1 MATRTLG
8 IKYTSEG
15 LAAVTGA
22 LQKVSF
28 AFDEAL
34 LKAQDTV
41 EEAIKASQEALKVGD
56 ADAFAEAEK
65 KKALAAKQTANLVK
79 NAYRELGVQS
89 EADIKSLK
97 EQAVSAFEAIKNSG
111 VASARDIADAQKQLD
126 RRLEQLNAQ
135 LKDSSNRWGRVT
147 ELISG
152 AKLAFSSFVGNLA
165 ANTVTGAFNS
175 ITGSITAFFG
185 GLSANIQRAGI
196 QTENLKAQ
204 LKTIEGSAAAAEAAY
219 AKIAKFAQTTPY
231 ELEQVTAAYVSLANR
246 GMKPTEEQLQAIG
259 DMAASQ
265 QKPLQQYV
273 EAILDAMTGENE
285 RLKEFGIKAAK
296 SGDQVSFTFR
306 GITKTVQATE
316 KSILDTLLSL
326 SKMDGVMGGMNERA
340 KTTEGKLSNLTD
352 ALQAVYVKL
361 FNAIMPA
368 QQALIESATG
378 IIAPLAQQEN
388 LYKAIGDRAKELS
401 DYLKANPQII
411 EEIRRQL
418 QEGMLLVFN
427 SVSATAKQILDYLK
441 ANPTAIEDAVKSMGT
456 LLNITKELLNV
467 LGFVLK
473 GYQAIG
479 DTIRVIGQELNR
491 INDSK
496 KINTLDIY
504 NELIAAGATPE
515 QASKA
520 RNRAEDE
527 IDKLGIGARLNP
539 YTEEVQ
545 TVLRQILEKELKL
558 LNPDYGPLTRGASL
572 KPLPVPVPPRS
583 RSGASLPPPPS
594 TGASTP
600 RQSSGQ
606 TPPPPSPSS
615 TTSGYAKGFERLSDL
630 ENFLNSNPLFANNP
644 TARAVALAIAAG
656 EVGSPWLKETSN
668 INLFRGRGGTGNAM
682 QGFAQFNTRY
692 FKNIDNPVNYLD
704 LLAKMLTG
712 QSTLPTGQGRLNIK
726 ELENLI
732 AGGQISTPQQFL
744 AYLQKAMPIANWEG
758 LFGPGGQRV
767 LQSRVLDVQLNRLT
781 NNIPNNQIRNFEE
794 GKNRAQSVDQL
805 AREVAKLTQ
814 LIGGNVSKIAL
825 PQNLFGE
832 ITPPTEFMGM
842 RFGSSTVGAGIP
854 PVNLDLFLA
863 TLTKNQEAIEA
874 ATEALKLGIE
884 RFTTATLPS
893 FGEITP
899 PTEFEGFSF
908 GSSTVG
914 VDAPVTYPDRIIEMA
929 ENARLAMERL
939 DDMVAVFAET
949 GTVGVEKLATG
960 FENLGQTVTD
970 VARYAFG
977 QFFQDVLTGQKS
989 VGDALLDLLSS
1000 FLDNIANMFASIATN
1015 SLFNWIG
1022 GLFGGGG
1029 GFSFGGLFNGGGGGV
1044 PDIFGGGATF
1054 STIALPGFAKGGR
1067 VFGSPGI
1074 DKLVARLSNGE
1085 FVITADAA
1093 EYWGDDFLNSV
1104 NNKKLPDLNF
1114 NTSANPQKN
1123 QQNTTIINNNVSV
1136 STPNLGGFKRSE
1148 RQIGRQLSEYSSR

>member
-34 LKAQDTV
+34 SKAQDTV

-56 ADAFAEAEK
+56 AGAFAEAEK

-135 LKDSSNRWGRVT
+135 LKDSSNRWGRVS
-147 ELISG
+147 ESISG

-427 SVSATAKQILDYLK
+427 SVSATAKQILDYLR

-473 GYQAIG
+473 GYQAIA
-479 DTIRVIGQELNR
+479 DTVRVINEEMPTNKLIGLADVAQQIKAAGGSDADVQRVL
-491 INDSK
+491 K
-496 KINTLDIY
+496 KIQEESSNWNITDRLF
-504 NELIAAGATPE
+504 NEPKMQSLV
-515 QASKA
+515 
-520 RNRAEDE
+520 RR
-527 IDKLGIGARLNP
+527 
-539 YTEEVQ
+539 
-545 TVLRQILEKELKL
+545 ILEKELKL

-572 KPLPVPVPPRS
+572 KPLPVPVPPPS

-594 TGASTP
+594 AGASTP
-600 RQSSGQ
+600 SSGSSGSKPKSDKDSRQ
-606 TPPPPSPSS
+606 KALIDAAAKIGIKPEELAALISFETGGTFNPDKVGGEGNRYRGLIQFGPPERRQFGVYPGQSFEDQMNSVVAYFKARGFKP
-615 TTSGYAKGFERLSDL
+615 GMGLLRAYATVL
-630 ENFLNSNPLFANNP
+630 
-644 TARAVALAIAAG
+644 
-656 EVGSPWLKETSN
+656 
-668 INLFRGRGGTGNAM
+668 TGNANGNVHARDSNGTSAFSAV
-682 QGFAQFNTRY
+682 QN
-692 FKNIDNPVNYLD
+692 
-704 LLAKMLTG
+704 
-712 QSTLPTGQGRLNIK
+712 
-726 ELENLI
+726 
-732 AGGQISTPQQFL
+732 QI
-744 AYLQKAMPIANWEG
+744 
-758 LFGPGGQRV
+758 GPGSPHWQNALRFLGGASGASGASGAGQAALARV
-767 LQSRVLDVQLNRLT
+767 EAQL
-781 NNIPNNQIRNFEE
+781 IEAE
-794 GKNRAQSVDQL
+794 KAKKRAEQQAQL

-842 RFGSSTVGAGIP
+842 RFGSSTVGAGISS
-854 PVNLDLFLA
+854 VNLDLFLA

-884 RFTTATLPS
+884 RFATATLPS

-899 PTEFEGFSF
+899 PPEFEGFSF

-914 VDAPVTYPDRIIEMA
+914 VDAPVRYPDRVIEMA

-939 DDMVAVFAET
+939 DAMVAVFAET

-1029 GFSFGGLFNGGGGGV
+1029 GFSFGGLFNGGGGGI

-1074 DKLVARLSNGE
+1074 DKLVARLSDGE

-1093 EYWGDDFLNSV
+1093 DYWGDDFLNSV
-1104 NNKKLPDLNF
+1104 NRKKLPNLNF

>member
-15 LAAVTGA
+15 LSAVTGA

-34 LKAQDTV
+34 SKAQDTV

-147 ELISG
+147 ESISG

-285 RLKEFGIKAAK
+285 RLKEFGINAAK

-306 GITKTVQATE
+306 GVTKTVQATE

-326 SKMDGVMGGMNERA
+326 SKIDGVMGGMNERA

-378 IIAPLAQQEN
+378 IIAPLAQQED

-427 SVSATAKQILDYLK
+427 SISATAKQILDYLR

-456 LLNITKELLNV
+456 LLNITKELLKV

-473 GYQAIG
+473 GYQAIADTVRVINQEMPVNKLIG
-479 DTIRVIGQELNR
+479 PADVAQQIKAAGGSDADVQRVLKRIEKEGSDLNIVDTIMGLNTDKIQSLVMR
-491 INDSK
+491 I
-496 KINTLDIY
+496 L
-504 NELIAAGATPE
+504 NE
-515 QASKA
+515 
-520 RNRAEDE
+520 
-527 IDKLGIGARLNP
+527 
-539 YTEEVQ
+539 
-545 TVLRQILEKELKL
+545 ELKL

-572 KPLPVPVPPRS
+572 KPLPVPTPPPS
-583 RSGASLPPPPS
+583 RSGASLPPPPFPS
-594 TGASTP
+594 PTTS
-600 RQSSGQ
+600 
-606 TPPPPSPSS
+606 PPPSPSS

-692 FKNIDNPVNYLD
+692 FKNIDNPVNYLN

-732 AGGQISTPQQFL
+732 AGGQISTPKQFL

-767 LQSRVLDVQLNRLT
+767 LQSRVLDVQLNRLA
-781 NNIPNNQIRNFEE
+781 NNIPNNQIRDFEKE
-794 GKNRAQSVDQL
+794 KNRAQSVDQL

-842 RFGSSTVGAGIP
+842 RLGGSTVGAGIP

-863 TLTKNQEAIEA
+863 TLTKNQEAIET

-899 PTEFEGFSF
+899 PPEFEGFSF

-914 VDAPVTYPDRIIEMA
+914 VDAPVRYPDRIIEMA

-939 DDMVAVFAET
+939 DAMVAVFAET
-949 GTVGVEKLATG
+949 GSVGVEKLATG
-960 FENLGQTVTD
+960 FENLGKTVTD
-970 VARYAFG
+970 VAQDAFG
-977 QFFQDVLTGQKS
+977 QFFRDVLTGQKS

-1029 GFSFGGLFNGGGGGV
+1029 GFSFGGLFNGGGGGI

-1054 STIALPGFAKGGR
+1054 STMALPGFAKGGR

-1093 EYWGDDFLNSV
+1093 DYWGDDFLNSV
-1104 NNKKLPDLNF
+1104 NRKKLPDLNF
-1114 NTSANPQKN
+1114 NTSANPQKA
-1123 QQNTTIINNNVSV
+1123 QQNTTIINNNLSV
-1136 STPNLGGFKRSE
+1136 STPDPGGFKRSE
-1148 RQIGRQLSEYSSR
+1148 RQIGRHFSEYSSR

>member
-34 LKAQDTV
+34 SKAQDTV

-56 ADAFAEAEK
+56 AEAFAEAEK

-147 ELISG
+147 ESISG
-152 AKLAFSSFVGNLA
+152 AKLALSSFVGNLA
-165 ANTVTGAFNS
+165 ANTVTGAFTS

-368 QQALIESATG
+368 QQALIEASTG
-378 IIAPLAQQEN
+378 IIAPLAQQED

-427 SVSATAKQILDYLK
+427 SVSATAKQILDYLR
-441 ANPTAIEDAVKSMGT
+441 ANPTAIEDAIKAMGT
-456 LLNITKELLNV
+456 LLNITKELVNV

-473 GYQAIG
+473 GYQAIADTVRVINQEMPTNKLISPADVAQQIKAAG
-479 DTIRVIGQELNR
+479 GSDADVQRVLKRIEKEASDLSIVDTIMGFNT
-491 INDSK
+491 D
-496 KINTLDIY
+496 KIQSLVM
-504 NELIAAGATPE
+504 
-515 QASKA
+515 
-520 RNRAEDE
+520 R
-527 IDKLGIGARLNP
+527 
-539 YTEEVQ
+539 
-545 TVLRQILEKELKL
+545 ILEEELKL
-558 LNPDYGPLTRGASL
+558 LKPDYGPLTRGASL
-572 KPLPVPVPPRS
+572 KFLPVPTPPPS
-583 RSGASLPPPPS
+583 RSGASVPPS
-594 TGASTP
+594 PGASTP
-600 RQSSGQ
+600 SSGSSGSKPKSDNNSRQ
-606 TPPPPSPSS
+606 RALIDAASKIGIKPEELAALISFETGGTFNPDKVGGEGNRYRGLIQFGPPERRQFGVYPGQSFEDQMNSVVAYFRARGFKP
-615 TTSGYAKGFERLSDL
+615 GMGLLRAYATVL
-630 ENFLNSNPLFANNP
+630 
-644 TARAVALAIAAG
+644 
-656 EVGSPWLKETSN
+656 
-668 INLFRGRGGTGNAM
+668 TGNANGNVHARDSNGTSAFSAV
-682 QGFAQFNTRY
+682 QN
-692 FKNIDNPVNYLD
+692 
-704 LLAKMLTG
+704 
-712 QSTLPTGQGRLNIK
+712 
-726 ELENLI
+726 
-732 AGGQISTPQQFL
+732 QI
-744 AYLQKAMPIANWEG
+744 
-758 LFGPGGQRV
+758 GPGSPHWQNALRFLGGASGASGAGQAALARV
-767 LQSRVLDVQLNRLT
+767 EAQL
-781 NNIPNNQIRNFEE
+781 IEAE
-794 GKNRAQSVDQL
+794 KAKKRAEQQAQL

-832 ITPPTEFMGM
+832 ITPPPEFMGM
-842 RFGSSTVGAGIP
+842 RLGSSTVGAGIP
-854 PVNLDLFLA
+854 SVNLDLFLA

-884 RFTTATLPS
+884 RFATATLPS

-899 PTEFEGFSF
+899 PPEFEGFSF

-914 VDAPVTYPDRIIEMA
+914 VDALVTYPDRIIEMA

-960 FENLGQTVTD
+960 FENLGKTVTD
-970 VARYAFG
+970 VARDAFG
-977 QFFQDVLTGQKS
+977 QFFRDVLTGQKS

-1029 GFSFGGLFNGGGGGV
+1029 GFSFGGLFNGGGGGI

-1054 STIALPGFAKGGR
+1054 STMALPGFAKGGR

-1074 DKLVARLSNGE
+1074 DKLVARLSDGE

-1093 EYWGDDFLNSV
+1093 DYWGDDFLNSV
-1104 NNKKLPDLNF
+1104 NSKKLPDLNF
-1114 NTSANPQKN
+1114 TSSANPQKN

-1136 STPNLGGFKRSE
+1136 STPDPGGFKRSE

>member
-34 LKAQDTV
+34 SKAQDTV

-56 ADAFAEAEK
+56 AEAFAEAEK
-65 KKALAAKQTANLVK
+65 KKALAAKQTANLVR

-147 ELISG
+147 ESISG
-152 AKLAFSSFVGNLA
+152 AKLALSSFVGNLA

-378 IIAPLAQQEN
+378 IIAPLAQQED

-441 ANPTAIEDAVKSMGT
+441 ANPTAIEDAIKAMGT
-456 LLNITKELLNV
+456 LLNITKELVNV

-473 GYQAIG
+473 GYQAIA
-479 DTIRVIGQELNR
+479 DTVRVINEEMPTNKLIGPADVAQQIKAAGGSDADVQRVL
-491 INDSK
+491 K
-496 KINTLDIY
+496 KIQEESSNWNITDRLF
-504 NELIAAGATPE
+504 NEPKMQSLV
-515 QASKA
+515 
-520 RNRAEDE
+520 RR
-527 IDKLGIGARLNP
+527 
-539 YTEEVQ
+539 
-545 TVLRQILEKELKL
+545 ILEEELKL
-558 LNPDYGPLTRGASL
+558 LNPDYGPLTRAASL

-594 TGASTP
+594 AGASTP
-600 RQSSGQ
+600 SSGSSGSKPKSDKDSRQ
-606 TPPPPSPSS
+606 KALIDAAAKIGIKPEELAALISFETGGTFNPDKVGGEGNRYRGLIQFGPPERRQFGVYPGQSFEDQMNSVVAYFKARGFKP
-615 TTSGYAKGFERLSDL
+615 GMGLLRAYATVL
-630 ENFLNSNPLFANNP
+630 
-644 TARAVALAIAAG
+644 
-656 EVGSPWLKETSN
+656 
-668 INLFRGRGGTGNAM
+668 TGNANGNVHARDSNGTSAFSAV
-682 QGFAQFNTRY
+682 QN
-692 FKNIDNPVNYLD
+692 
-704 LLAKMLTG
+704 
-712 QSTLPTGQGRLNIK
+712 
-726 ELENLI
+726 
-732 AGGQISTPQQFL
+732 QI
-744 AYLQKAMPIANWEG
+744 
-758 LFGPGGQRV
+758 GPGSPHWQNALRFLGGASGASGAAGQATLARV
-767 LQSRVLDVQLNRLT
+767 EAQL
-781 NNIPNNQIRNFEE
+781 IEAE
-794 GKNRAQSVDQL
+794 KAKKRAEQQAQL
-805 AREVAKLTQ
+805 AREIAKLTQ

-825 PQNLFGE
+825 PQNIFGE
-832 ITPPTEFMGM
+832 ITPPPEFMGM
-842 RFGSSTVGAGIP
+842 RLGSSTVGAGIP

-884 RFTTATLPS
+884 RFSTVTLPS

-899 PTEFEGFSF
+899 PPEFEGFSF

-939 DDMVAVFAET
+939 DAMVAVFAET
-949 GTVGVEKLATG
+949 GTVGVEKLSTG
-960 FENLGQTVTD
+960 FENLGKTVTD
-970 VARYAFG
+970 VARDAFG
-977 QFFQDVLTGQKS
+977 QFFRDVLTGQKS

-1015 SLFNWIG
+1015 SLFNSIG
-1022 GLFGGGG
+1022 GLFGGGGGG
-1029 GFSFGGLFNGGGGGV
+1029 GFSFGGLFNGGGGGI

-1054 STIALPGFAKGGR
+1054 STMALPGFAKGGR

-1093 EYWGDDFLNSV
+1093 DYWGDDFLNSV
-1104 NNKKLPDLNF
+1104 NSKKLPDLNF

-1123 QQNTTIINNNVSV
+1123 QQNTTIINNNLSV
-1136 STPNLGGFKRSE
+1136 STPDPGGFKRSE
-1148 RQIGRQLSEYSSR
+1148 RQIGRHFSEYSSR

>member
-34 LKAQDTV
+34 SKAQDTV

-97 EQAVSAFEAIKNSG
+97 DQAVSAFEAIKNSG

-126 RRLEQLNAQ
+126 RRLEHLNAQ

-147 ELISG
+147 ESISG
-152 AKLAFSSFVGNLA
+152 AKLALSSFVGNLA
-165 ANTVTGAFNS
+165 ANTVTGAFKS
-175 ITGSITAFFG
+175 ITGSITAFFR

-246 GMKPTEEQLQAIG
+246 GLKPTEEQLQAIG

-306 GITKTVQATE
+306 GVTKTVQATE

-378 IIAPLAQQEN
+378 IIAPLSQQED

-427 SVSATAKQILDYLK
+427 SVSATAKQILDYLR

-456 LLNITKELLNV
+456 LLNITKEIV
-467 LGFVLK
+467 SWLGKALE
-473 GYQAIG
+473 GYQKIG
-479 DTIRVIGQELNR
+479 GLVAEITGRMSGGGSEMEGIRASVANYGDKVLAEYDRRLAKAKEPRPGGNFDLLIPG
-491 INDSK
+491 
-496 KINTLDIY
+496 KIEEIAY
-504 NELIAAGATPE
+504 EIAADVIFE
-515 QASKA
+515 A
-520 RNRAEDE
+520 RT
-527 IDKLGIGARLNP
+527 I
-539 YTEEVQ
+539 
-545 TVLRQILEKELKL
+545 
-558 LNPDYGPLTRGASL
+558 NPDYGPLTRGASL
-572 KPLPVPVPPRS
+572 KPLPVPAPPRS

-594 TGASTP
+594 VPSTP
-600 RQSSGQ
+600 SSGSSGSKPKSENGSRQ
-606 TPPPPSPSS
+606 RALIDAAAKIGIKPEELAAIISFETKGTFDPDIVGGEKNKYRGLIQFGPPERRQFGVYPGQSFEDQMNSVVAYFKARGFKP
-615 TTSGYAKGFERLSDL
+615 GMGLLRAYATVL
-630 ENFLNSNPLFANNP
+630 
-644 TARAVALAIAAG
+644 
-656 EVGSPWLKETSN
+656 
-668 INLFRGRGGTGNAM
+668 TGNANGNVHIRDVN
-682 QGFAQFNTRY
+682 QTSAFSAVQNQIGPGSTHWQNALRFLGGASGASGAAGQASLARVEAQL
-692 FKNIDNPVNYLD
+692 IE
-704 LLAKMLTG
+704 A
-712 QSTLPTGQGRLNIK
+712 S
-726 ELENLI
+726 LI
-732 AGGQISTPQQFL
+732 A
-744 AYLQKAMPIANWEG
+744 
-758 LFGPGGQRV
+758 
-767 LQSRVLDVQLNRLT
+767 
-781 NNIPNNQIRNFEE
+781 
-794 GKNRAQSVDQL
+794 VDL
-805 AREVAKLTQ
+805 HL
-814 LIGGNVSKIAL
+814 
-825 PQNLFGE
+825 
-832 ITPPTEFMGM
+832 
-842 RFGSSTVGAGIP
+842 
-854 PVNLDLFLA
+854 
-863 TLTKNQEAIEA
+863 
-874 ATEALKLGIE
+874 
-884 RFTTATLPS
+884 
-893 FGEITP
+893 
-899 PTEFEGFSF
+899 
-908 GSSTVG
+908 
-914 VDAPVTYPDRIIEMA
+914 
-929 ENARLAMERL
+929 
-939 DDMVAVFAET
+939 
-949 GTVGVEKLATG
+949 
-960 FENLGQTVTD
+960 
-970 VARYAFG
+970 
-977 QFFQDVLTGQKS
+977 
-989 VGDALLDLLSS
+989 
-1000 FLDNIANMFASIATN
+1000 
-1015 SLFNWIG
+1015 
-1022 GLFGGGG
+1022 
-1029 GFSFGGLFNGGGGGV
+1029 
-1044 PDIFGGGATF
+1044 
-1054 STIALPGFAKGGR
+1054 
-1067 VFGSPGI
+1067 
-1074 DKLVARLSNGE
+1074 
-1085 FVITADAA
+1085 
-1093 EYWGDDFLNSV
+1093 
-1104 NNKKLPDLNF
+1104 
-1114 NTSANPQKN
+1114 
-1123 QQNTTIINNNVSV
+1123 
-1136 STPNLGGFKRSE
+1136 
-1148 RQIGRQLSEYSSR
+1148 RQ

>member
-34 LKAQDTV
+34 SKAQDTV

-56 ADAFAEAEK
+56 AGAFAEAEK

-135 LKDSSNRWGRVT
+135 LKDSSNRWGRVS
-147 ELISG
+147 ESISG

-427 SVSATAKQILDYLK
+427 SVSATAKQILDYLR

-473 GYQAIG
+473 GYQAIA
-479 DTIRVIGQELNR
+479 DTVRVINEEMPTNKLIGLADVAQQIKAAGGSDADVQRVL
-491 INDSK
+491 K
-496 KINTLDIY
+496 KIQEESSNWNITDRLF
-504 NELIAAGATPE
+504 NEPKMQSLV
-515 QASKA
+515 
-520 RNRAEDE
+520 RR
-527 IDKLGIGARLNP
+527 
-539 YTEEVQ
+539 
-545 TVLRQILEKELKL
+545 ILEKELKL

-572 KPLPVPVPPRS
+572 KPLPVPVPPPS

-594 TGASTP
+594 AGASTP
-600 RQSSGQ
+600 SSGSSGSKPKSDKDSRQ
-606 TPPPPSPSS
+606 KALIDAAAKIGIKPEELAALISFETGGTFNPDKVGGEGNRYRGLIQFGPPERRQFGVYPGQSFEDQMNSVVAYFKARGFKP
-615 TTSGYAKGFERLSDL
+615 GMGLLRAYATVL
-630 ENFLNSNPLFANNP
+630 
-644 TARAVALAIAAG
+644 
-656 EVGSPWLKETSN
+656 
-668 INLFRGRGGTGNAM
+668 TGNANGNVHARDSNGTSAFSAV
-682 QGFAQFNTRY
+682 QN
-692 FKNIDNPVNYLD
+692 
-704 LLAKMLTG
+704 
-712 QSTLPTGQGRLNIK
+712 
-726 ELENLI
+726 
-732 AGGQISTPQQFL
+732 QI
-744 AYLQKAMPIANWEG
+744 
-758 LFGPGGQRV
+758 GPGSPHWQNALRFLGGASGASGASGAGQAALARV
-767 LQSRVLDVQLNRLT
+767 EAQL
-781 NNIPNNQIRNFEE
+781 IEAE
-794 GKNRAQSVDQL
+794 KAKKRAEQQAQL

-832 ITPPTEFMGM
+832 ITPPPEFMGM
-842 RFGSSTVGAGIP
+842 RFGSSTVGAGISS
-854 PVNLDLFLA
+854 VNLDLFLA

-884 RFTTATLPS
+884 RFATATLPS

-899 PTEFEGFSF
+899 PPEFEGFSF

-914 VDAPVTYPDRIIEMA
+914 VDAPVRYPDRVIEMA

-939 DDMVAVFAET
+939 DAMVAVFAET

-1029 GFSFGGLFNGGGGGV
+1029 GFSFGGLFNGGGGGI

-1074 DKLVARLSNGE
+1074 DKLVARLSDGE

-1093 EYWGDDFLNSV
+1093 DYWGDDFLNSV
-1104 NNKKLPDLNF
+1104 NRKKLPNLNF

>member
-34 LKAQDTV
+34 SKAQDTV

-147 ELISG
+147 ESISG
-152 AKLAFSSFVGNLA
+152 AKLALSSFAGNLA

-306 GITKTVQATE
+306 GVTKTVQATE

-368 QQALIESATG
+368 QQALIESATE
-378 IIAPLAQQEN
+378 IIAPLAQQED
-388 LYKAIGDRAKELS
+388 LYKAISDRAKELS

-427 SVSATAKQILDYLK
+427 SVSATAKQILDYLR

-558 LNPDYGPLTRGASL
+558 LNPDYGPLTRAASL

-594 TGASTP
+594 AGASTP
-600 RQSSGQ
+600 SSGSSGSKPKSDKDSRQ
-606 TPPPPSPSS
+606 KALIDAAAKIGIKPEELAALISFETGGTFNPDKVGGEGNRYRGLIQFGPPERRQFGVYPGQSFEAQMNSVVAYFKARGFKP
-615 TTSGYAKGFERLSDL
+615 GMGLLRAYATVL
-630 ENFLNSNPLFANNP
+630 
-644 TARAVALAIAAG
+644 
-656 EVGSPWLKETSN
+656 
-668 INLFRGRGGTGNAM
+668 TGNANGNVHARDSNGTSAFSAV
-682 QGFAQFNTRY
+682 QN
-692 FKNIDNPVNYLD
+692 
-704 LLAKMLTG
+704 
-712 QSTLPTGQGRLNIK
+712 
-726 ELENLI
+726 
-732 AGGQISTPQQFL
+732 QI
-744 AYLQKAMPIANWEG
+744 
-758 LFGPGGQRV
+758 GPGSPHWQNALRFLGGASGASGAAGQAALARV
-767 LQSRVLDVQLNRLT
+767 EAQL
-781 NNIPNNQIRNFEE
+781 IEAE
-794 GKNRAQSVDQL
+794 KDKKRAEQQAQL
-805 AREVAKLTQ
+805 AREIAKLTQ

-825 PQNLFGE
+825 PQFGE

-842 RFGSSTVGAGIP
+842 RLGSSTVGAGIP
-854 PVNLDLFLA
+854 PVNLDFFLA

-939 DDMVAVFAET
+939 DAMVAVFAET

-989 VGDALLDLLSS
+989 VGDALLDLLFS

-1114 NTSANPQKN
+1114 NTSANPQKA
-1123 QQNTTIINNNVSV
+1123 QQNTTIINNNLSV
-1136 STPNLGGFKRSE
+1136 STPDPGGFKRSE

>member
-1 MATRTLG
+1 M
-8 IKYTSEG
+8 
-15 LAAVTGA
+15 
-22 LQKVSF
+22 
-28 AFDEAL
+28 
-34 LKAQDTV
+34 
-41 EEAIKASQEALKVGD
+41 
-56 ADAFAEAEK
+56 
-65 KKALAAKQTANLVK
+65 
-79 NAYRELGVQS
+79 QS

-378 IIAPLAQQEN
+378 IIAPLAQQED

-970 VARYAFG
+970 VAR
-977 QFFQDVLTGQKS
+977 
-989 VGDALLDLLSS
+989 
-1000 FLDNIANMFASIATN
+1000 
-1015 SLFNWIG
+1015 
-1022 GLFGGGG
+1022 
-1029 GFSFGGLFNGGGGGV
+1029 
-1044 PDIFGGGATF
+1044 
-1054 STIALPGFAKGGR
+1054 
-1067 VFGSPGI
+1067 
-1074 DKLVARLSNGE
+1074 SN
-1085 FVITADAA
+1085 
-1093 EYWGDDFLNSV
+1093 
-1104 NNKKLPDLNF
+1104 
-1114 NTSANPQKN
+1114 
-1123 QQNTTIINNNVSV
+1123 
-1136 STPNLGGFKRSE
+1136 
-1148 RQIGRQLSEYSSR
+1148 

>member
-34 LKAQDTV
+34 SKAQDTV

-147 ELISG
+147 ESISG
-152 AKLAFSSFVGNLA
+152 AKLALSSFVGNLA

-378 IIAPLAQQEN
+378 IIAPLAQQED

-427 SVSATAKQILDYLK
+427 SVSATAKQILDYLR
-441 ANPTAIEDAVKSMGT
+441 ANPTAIEDAIKAMGT
-456 LLNITKELLNV
+456 LLDITKELLKV

-473 GYQAIG
+473 GYQAIA
-479 DTIRVIGQELNR
+479 DTVRIINQEMPTNKLIGPADVAQQIKSAGGSDADVQRAL
-491 INDSK
+491 K
-496 KINTLDIY
+496 KIQEESSNWNITDRLF
-504 NELIAAGATPE
+504 NEPKMQSL
-515 QASKA
+515 
-520 RNRAEDE
+520 
-527 IDKLGIGARLNP
+527 
-539 YTEEVQ
+539 V
-545 TVLRQILEKELKL
+545 RQILEEELKL
-558 LNPDYGPLTRGASL
+558 LKPDYGPLTRGASL

-600 RQSSGQ
+600 SSG
-606 TPPPPSPSS
+606 SS
-615 TTSGYAKGFERLSDL
+615 GSK
-630 ENFLNSNPLFANNP
+630 P
-644 TARAVALAIAAG
+644 
-656 EVGSPWLKETSN
+656 EVGLDSRQKALIDAAAKIGIKPEELAALISFETGGTFNPDKVGGEGNRYRGLIQFGPPERRQFGVYPGQSFEDQMNSVVAYFKARGFKPGMGLLKAYATV
-668 INLFRGRGGTGNAM
+668 LTGNANGNVHARDSNGTSAFSAV
-682 QGFAQFNTRY
+682 QN
-692 FKNIDNPVNYLD
+692 
-704 LLAKMLTG
+704 
-712 QSTLPTGQGRLNIK
+712 
-726 ELENLI
+726 
-732 AGGQISTPQQFL
+732 QI
-744 AYLQKAMPIANWEG
+744 
-758 LFGPGGQRV
+758 GPGTPHWQNALRFLGGASGASGAAGQAALARV
-767 LQSRVLDVQLNRLT
+767 EAQL
-781 NNIPNNQIRNFEE
+781 IEAE
-794 GKNRAQSVDQL
+794 KDKKRAEQQAQL

-832 ITPPTEFMGM
+832 ITPPPEFMGM

-863 TLTKNQEAIEA
+863 TLTKNQKAIEA

-884 RFTTATLPS
+884 RFTTATLPN

-899 PTEFEGFSF
+899 PPEFEGFSF

-914 VDAPVTYPDRIIEMA
+914 AGIPPVTYPDRIIEMA

-939 DDMVAVFAET
+939 DAMVALFAQT
-949 GTVGVEKLATG
+949 GTVGVEKLATE
-960 FENLGQTVTD
+960 FENLGKTVTD
-970 VARYAFG
+970 VARDAFG
-977 QFFQDVLTGQKS
+977 QFFRDVLTGQKS

-1074 DKLVARLSNGE
+1074 DKLVARLSDGE

-1093 EYWGDDFLNSV
+1093 DYWGDDFLNSV
-1104 NNKKLPDLNF
+1104 NSKKLPDLNF
-1114 NTSANPQKN
+1114 TSSANPQKN

-1136 STPNLGGFKRSE
+1136 STPDPGGFKRSE
-1148 RQIGRQLSEYSSR
+1148 RQIGRHLSEYSSR

>member
-34 LKAQDTV
+34 SKAQDTV

-135 LKDSSNRWGRVT
+135 LKDSSNRWGRVS
-147 ELISG
+147 ESISG

-427 SVSATAKQILDYLK
+427 SVSATAKQILDYLR

-473 GYQAIG
+473 GYQAIA
-479 DTIRVIGQELNR
+479 DTVRVINEEMPTNKLIGLADVAQQIKAAGGSDADVQRVL
-491 INDSK
+491 K
-496 KINTLDIY
+496 KIQEESSNWNITDRLF
-504 NELIAAGATPE
+504 NEPKMQSLV
-515 QASKA
+515 
-520 RNRAEDE
+520 RR
-527 IDKLGIGARLNP
+527 
-539 YTEEVQ
+539 
-545 TVLRQILEKELKL
+545 ILEKELKL

-572 KPLPVPVPPRS
+572 KPLPVPVPPPS

-594 TGASTP
+594 AGASTP
-600 RQSSGQ
+600 SSGSSGSKPKSDKDSRQ
-606 TPPPPSPSS
+606 KALIDAAAKIGIKPEELAALISFETGGTFNPDKVGGEGNRYRGLIQFGPPERRQFGVYPGQSFEDQMNSVVAYFKARGFKP
-615 TTSGYAKGFERLSDL
+615 GMGLLRAYATVL
-630 ENFLNSNPLFANNP
+630 
-644 TARAVALAIAAG
+644 
-656 EVGSPWLKETSN
+656 
-668 INLFRGRGGTGNAM
+668 TGNANGNVHARDSNGTSAFSAV
-682 QGFAQFNTRY
+682 QN
-692 FKNIDNPVNYLD
+692 
-704 LLAKMLTG
+704 
-712 QSTLPTGQGRLNIK
+712 
-726 ELENLI
+726 
-732 AGGQISTPQQFL
+732 QI
-744 AYLQKAMPIANWEG
+744 
-758 LFGPGGQRV
+758 GPGSPHWQNALRFLGGASGASGASGAGQAALARV
-767 LQSRVLDVQLNRLT
+767 EAQL
-781 NNIPNNQIRNFEE
+781 IEAE
-794 GKNRAQSVDQL
+794 KAKKRAEQQAQL

-832 ITPPTEFMGM
+832 ITPPPEFMGM
-842 RFGSSTVGAGIP
+842 RFGSSTVGAGISS
-854 PVNLDLFLA
+854 VNLDLFLA

-884 RFTTATLPS
+884 RFATATLPS

-899 PTEFEGFSF
+899 PPEFEGFSF

-914 VDAPVTYPDRIIEMA
+914 VDAPVRYPDRVIEMA

-939 DDMVAVFAET
+939 DAMVAVFAET

>member
-1 MATRTLG
+1 
-8 IKYTSEG
+8 
-15 LAAVTGA
+15 
-22 LQKVSF
+22 
-28 AFDEAL
+28 
-34 LKAQDTV
+34 
-41 EEAIKASQEALKVGD
+41 
-56 ADAFAEAEK
+56 
-65 KKALAAKQTANLVK
+65 
-79 NAYRELGVQS
+79 
-89 EADIKSLK
+89 
-97 EQAVSAFEAIKNSG
+97 
-111 VASARDIADAQKQLD
+111 
-126 RRLEQLNAQ
+126 
-135 LKDSSNRWGRVT
+135 
-147 ELISG
+147 
-152 AKLAFSSFVGNLA
+152 
-165 ANTVTGAFNS
+165 
-175 ITGSITAFFG
+175 
-185 GLSANIQRAGI
+185 
-196 QTENLKAQ
+196 
-204 LKTIEGSAAAAEAAY
+204 
-219 AKIAKFAQTTPY
+219 
-231 ELEQVTAAYVSLANR
+231 
-246 GMKPTEEQLQAIG
+246 
-259 DMAASQ
+259 
-265 QKPLQQYV
+265 
-273 EAILDAMTGENE
+273 
-285 RLKEFGIKAAK
+285 
-296 SGDQVSFTFR
+296 
-306 GITKTVQATE
+306 
-316 KSILDTLLSL
+316 
-326 SKMDGVMGGMNERA
+326 MDGVMGGMNERA

-378 IIAPLAQQEN
+378 IIAPLAQQED

-960 FENLGQTVTD
+960 FEKTC
-970 VARYAFG
+970 
-977 QFFQDVLTGQKS
+977 
-989 VGDALLDLLSS
+989 
-1000 FLDNIANMFASIATN
+1000 
-1015 SLFNWIG
+1015 
-1022 GLFGGGG
+1022 
-1029 GFSFGGLFNGGGGGV
+1029 
-1044 PDIFGGGATF
+1044 
-1054 STIALPGFAKGGR
+1054 
-1067 VFGSPGI
+1067 
-1074 DKLVARLSNGE
+1074 
-1085 FVITADAA
+1085 
-1093 EYWGDDFLNSV
+1093 
-1104 NNKKLPDLNF
+1104 
-1114 NTSANPQKN
+1114 
-1123 QQNTTIINNNVSV
+1123 
-1136 STPNLGGFKRSE
+1136 
-1148 RQIGRQLSEYSSR
+1148 